1 MVVLKGAHFL
11 IILQV
16 IFGFN
21 WLRFIVQYLVSNQ
34 PSYKEK
40 KYIGTAE
47 TDFKHKFNNQKRHLT
62 SNTFKTTRS
71 YSKNNI
77 QTKLSAFIS
86 HLRNYFALSIYI

>member
-1 MVVLKGAHFL
+1 MVAFYWP
-11 IILQV
+11 I
-16 IFGFN
+16 
-21 WLRFIVQYLVSNQ
+21 FIVEPAQLQ
-34 PSYKEK
+34 RK

-47 TDFKHKFNNQKRHLT
+47 TEFKHKFNNQKRHLT
-62 SNTFKTTRS
+62 SNTLKTTRS